1 MIGVIALFGL
11 ATSIYLL
18 FFHHG
23 LWRADQRLPEH
34 AESLAEWPSV
44 VAVVPARN
52 EAETIG
58 AVTAALCA
66 QDYPGSFRVIVV
78 DDSSTDGTADL
89 ARATA
94 GHRLDVLSAPPLQPG
109 WTGKLAA
116 LNTGV
121 ATVDAATDY
130 LWFTDAD
137 IMHPSETLARF
148 VAKAVHDRRDL
159 VSLMVRLRCESFWE
173 GLLIPAFIFFFQML
187 YPFRAANSDRSK
199 IAAAAGGCVL
209 LRRGALVKAG
219 GLEAIRGRIIDDWRP
234 GGSHQNRRWPDLA
247 GSGRCQPLPTP
258 GR

>member
-66 QDYPGSFRVIVV
+66 QDYPGSFRVIMV

-94 GHRLDVLSAPPLQPG
+94 GHRLDVLSAPPLARPAPGRTGRPRGMGGHGGGLWGAEDPEGLWAKPLGGLAIASGSPALWRHDLRFRCGPLATAG
-109 WTGKLAA
+109 WTMEGPKL
-116 LNTGV
+116 
-121 ATVDAATDY
+121 
-130 LWFTDAD
+130 
-137 IMHPSETLARF
+137 
-148 VAKAVHDRRDL
+148 
-159 VSLMVRLRCESFWE
+159 
-173 GLLIPAFIFFFQML
+173 
-187 YPFRAANSDRSK
+187 
-199 IAAAAGGCVL
+199 
-209 LRRGALVKAG
+209 
-219 GLEAIRGRIIDDWRP
+219 
-234 GGSHQNRRWPDLA
+234 
-247 GSGRCQPLPTP
+247 
-258 GR
+258 

>member
-1 MIGVIALFGL
+1 MIPAPTARWIL
-11 ATSIYLL
+11 
-18 FFHHG
+18 
-23 LWRADQRLPEH
+23 
-34 AESLAEWPSV
+34 
-44 VAVVPARN
+44 PARRPV
-52 EAETIG
+52 IG
-58 AVTAALCA
+58 
-66 QDYPGSFRVIVV
+66 
-78 DDSSTDGTADL
+78 STCS
-89 ARATA
+89 AR
-94 GHRLDVLSAPPLQPG
+94 RPLKPG

-137 IMHPSETLARF
+137 IVHPSETLARL

-199 IAAAAGGCVL
+199 IAAAAGGCAL

-219 GLEAIRGRIIDDWRP
+219 GLEAIRGRIIDDCA
-234 GGSHQNRRWPDLA
+234 LA
-247 GSGRCQPLPTP
+247 GLIETAGGRIWLGLADASRSLRRADSIAPLWGMVRRTAYTQLNHCPFMLFLTLCGLALVFLGPPFAALSPPP
-258 GR
+258 GTTGPWPHWLASWHGRAWRRPMGRP